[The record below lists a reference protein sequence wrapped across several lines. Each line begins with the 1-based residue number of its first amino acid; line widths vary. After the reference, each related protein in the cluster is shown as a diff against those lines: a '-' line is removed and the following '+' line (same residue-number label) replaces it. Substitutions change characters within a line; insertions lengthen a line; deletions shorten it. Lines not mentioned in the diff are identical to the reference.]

1 MLERMYN
8 KGNPWTLLVG
18 IETGAATV
26 KTSTKVSQKTKN
38 STILKTQQFHYRV
51 YIRKKTETII
61 QKDALTPK
69 FLAALI
75 IIAEIEKQPK
85 CPSTDDW
92 IKM

>member
-1 MLERMYN
+1 MYN

-26 KTSTKVSQKTKN
+26 KTSIKVSQKTKN
-38 STILKTQQFHYRV
+38 STILKTQQFHSRV
-51 YIRKKTETII
+51 YIRKKKTERII

-75 IIAEIEKQPK
+75 IIAEIEKQRK